1 MMELSK
7 NVSVDYQVGKIELQ
21 NATALKQAVKQVAD
35 RYHDLVITEDTIK
48 DDRNTKNELNDLY
61 KKLEEQ
67 RKAYKREYK
76 KPLDD
81 FESEIKDIEQ
91 PLSDT
96 LDNLKGQLK
105 DFKVNQRKAKCAE
118 IEDFISVMCQ
128 ERECEPEDIEVQD
141 QWLNVSTTKK
151 QWQASVMEAIKLA
164 DTQAIQ
170 LKGNIENIKLFAE
183 QMNVE
188 PDAYIYQLQHGSS
201 SVDVVRRMKE
211 DVQHAKEREQ
221 ARQAIEQVKR
231 VDKETGEI
239 KEPVVNYQ
247 LHVSGTCDQLKKLRK
262 FMEDNNIKFKAER
275 K

>member
-1 MMELSK
+1 MELTK
-7 NVSVDYQVGKIELQ
+7 NVSVDYQTGKIELQ
-21 NATALKQAVKQVAD
+21 NAAALKQAVKQVAD

-48 DDRNTKNELNDLY
+48 DDRATKNELNNLY

-96 LDNLKGQLK
+96 LDNLKGQLN

-118 IEDFISVMCQ
+118 IEDFISTMCQ
-128 ERECEPEDIEVQD
+128 ERSCKPEDIEVQD
-141 QWLNVSTTKK
+141 QWLNASTTKK
-151 QWQASVMEAIKLA
+151 QWKSSAMEAIKLA

-170 LKGNIENIKLFAE
+170 LKGNIENIKMFAE
-183 QMNVE
+183 QMNVV
-188 PDAYIYQLQHGSS
+188 PDAYIYQLKHGSN
-201 SVDVVRRMKE
+201 SVDVVKRMKE

-221 ARQAIEQVKR
+221 ARQAIEQVKK

-247 LHVSGTCDQLKKLRK
+247 LNVSGTYDQLKKLRK
-262 FMEDNNIKFKAER
+262 FMETNDIKYKAER
-275 K
+275 M